1 MITYNN
7 IIGNTYSIMIGNINY
22 NYMNNVTIIMII
34 VIMII
39 ISYYSNSNILD

>member
-7 IIGNTYSIMIGNINY
+7 IIGNTYSIIIGNINY
-22 NYMNNVTIIMII
+22 NYMNNVTIIII

-39 ISYYSNSNILD
+39 ISYYSNSNVLD